1 MTSKEINLP
10 ALYTELSKLGQN
22 GEYERALKTAN
33 RILGISQDEEAAF
46 QCKIICYI
54 QLSKFNEALQAIVKT
69 PKLATNLDFEKG
81 YCLYRLNQVSEAL
94 KVIEGIQ
101 NPSLRIKEL
110 KAQVLYRLERYEEC
124 FAVYRDIIKN
134 SHDEYKEERE
144 TNLAAV
150 LGNLATENSDMEVP
164 SLREHTY
171 ELTYNAACRLLAVYS
186 RGNRDD
192 RAVLLDAEKKLR
204 TAEKM
209 CKEGLEEDGASE
221 EEIENELGVIRVQLG
236 YCLQLQGR
244 EKEAQA
250 LYTTALK
257 AKPDDI
263 ALIAVAS
270 NNLVC
275 LNKDQ
280 NVFDSKKR
288 MKSATHESLEH
299 KLTSRQRRNI
309 AYNQCL
315 LALYT
320 DQGEQCHQLCNNLA
334 RDHVALTAEAMFVKA
349 IQLSKEGRAKE
360 AASLLMEHAVGN
372 QELPMKLASVQLL
385 LSQDERR
392 EAIAILENLNERD
405 GSLPGIV
412 SALVTLHMAD
422 NDRERASAVL
432 KSAVAYYKKTKET
445 TENLGELWR
454 QAANF
459 YLRAGEIKVAA
470 DILQELVDASP
481 SDTKTLAQLVVAYVQ
496 FCPTKAQLLSKKL
509 PPLHDLAETTDVD
522 ALESS
527 NWVIGTKVVKKKVEP
542 SPGKLVSD
550 VKLQKKH
557 KKRKRR
563 GKLPKNY
570 DPNVAP
576 DPERWLPRHE
586 RSGFRKKRDRR
597 NRDNMKGTQG
607 AATGASDLY
616 DITKM
621 PGNAKP
627 SPNPRHSPAVET
639 TGPRQ
644 QQRKVQQKKKK
655 KGSKW

>member
-1 MTSKEINLP
+1 MASKESNLST
-10 ALYTELSKLGQN
+10 LYADLHKLGQN
-22 GEYERALKTAN
+22 GEYERALKITN

-46 QCKIICYI
+46 YCKIICYI
-54 QLSKFNEALQAIVKT
+54 QLSKFNEALQLIVKT
-69 PKLATNLDFEKG
+69 PKLATCLEFEKG

-94 KVIEGIQ
+94 KVIENVQ
-101 NPSLRIKEL
+101 NPSLKIKEL
-110 KAQVLYRLERYEEC
+110 KAQILYRLEKYEEC

-134 SHDEYKEERE
+134 SNDEYEEERE

-150 LGNLATENSDMEVP
+150 LGNLAIESSDLELP

-171 ELTYNAACRLLAVYS
+171 ELTYNTACRLLAQGS
-186 RGNRDD
+186 RDD
-192 RAVLLDAEKKLR
+192 RVEAEKKLR

-209 CKEGLEEDGASE
+209 CKEGLEEDGISE
-221 EEIENELGVIRVQLG
+221 EEIENELCVIRVQLG

-244 EKEAQA
+244 EKEAHA
-250 LYTTALK
+250 LYTAALK

-263 ALIAVAS
+263 ALVAVAS

-299 KLTSRQRRNI
+299 KLTSKQRRNI

-315 LALYT
+315 LAFYT

-334 RDHVALTAEAMFVKA
+334 KDCIMLAADAMFIKA
-349 IQLSKEGRAKE
+349 VQLSKEGKPKE
-360 AASLLMEHAVGN
+360 AAKLLIDHAVDEK
-372 QELPMKLASVQLL
+372 ELPMKLASVQVL
-385 LSQDERR
+385 LSQDERKD
-392 EAIAILENLNERD
+392 AIAILENLNERD
-405 GSLPGIV
+405 RSLPGIV
-412 SALVTLHMAD
+412 SALVTLHLAE
-422 NDRERASAVL
+422 NDRERASTAL
-432 KSAVAYYKKTKET
+432 KNAVAYYKKNKEA
-445 TENLGELWR
+445 TENLKELWR

-459 YLRAGEIKVAA
+459 YLRGGELKIAT

-496 FCPTKAQLLSKKL
+496 FCPTKAQSLSKRL
-509 PPLHDLAETTDVD
+509 PPLHDLTEMIDVD

-527 NWVIGTKVVKKKVEP
+527 NWVIGTKVVKKKIEP
-542 SPGKLVSD
+542 SPGKPMSD
-550 VKLQKKH
+550 VIQKKH
-557 KKRKRR
+557 KKRKRKS
-563 GKLPKNY
+563 KLPKNY
-570 DPNVAP
+570 DPSVVP

-597 NRDNMKGTQG
+597 NRDTAMKGTQG

-621 PGNAKP
+621 PANAKP
-627 SPNPRHSPAVET
+627 SPNPRHSSAIET
-639 TGPRQ
+639 SGPRQ

>member
-1 MTSKEINLP
+1 MASKENNLVL
-10 ALYTELSKLGQN
+10 LYTELNKLGQN

-46 QCKIICYI
+46 HYKVVCYI
-54 QLSKFNEALQAIVKT
+54 QLSKFNDALQAIIKT

-81 YCLYRLNQVSEAL
+81 YCLYRLNQISEAL
-94 KVIEGIQ
+94 KVIENVQ
-101 NPSLRIKEL
+101 NPSLKIKEL

-124 FAVYRDIIKN
+124 FTIYRDIIKN
-134 SHDEYKEERE
+134 SHDDYEEERE

-150 LGNLATENSDMEVP
+150 LGNLVIEGSDLEVP
-164 SLREHTY
+164 LLHEHTY
-171 ELTYNAACRLLAVYS
+171 ELTYNAACSLLAQ
-186 RGNRDD
+186 RNRDD
-192 RAVLLDAEKKLR
+192 RTVLIEAEKKLR
-204 TAEKM
+204 AAEKL

-221 EEIENELGVIRVQLG
+221 EEIENELGIIRVQLG

-250 LYTTALK
+250 LYTAVLK

-263 ALIAVAS
+263 ALIAVAN

-288 MKSATHESLEH
+288 MKSATHENLEH

-315 LALYT
+315 LAFYT

-334 RDHVALTAEAMFVKA
+334 KDHPTLAADAMFIKA
-349 IQLSKEGRAKE
+349 VQLSKEGKAKE
-360 AASLLMEHAVGN
+360 AAKLLIEHAVGEK
-372 QELPMKLASVQLL
+372 ELPMKLASVQVL
-385 LSQDERR
+385 LSHDERK
-392 EAIAILENLNERD
+392 EAIAILENINERD
-405 GSLPGIV
+405 RSLSGIV
-412 SALVTLHMAD
+412 SALVTLYMAD
-422 NDRERASAVL
+422 NDRERASAAL
-432 KSAVAYYKKTKET
+432 KNAVAYYKKHNET
-445 TENLGELWR
+445 TKNVGELWR

-459 YLRAGEIKVAA
+459 YLRGGELKIAA

-496 FCPTKAQLLSKKL
+496 FCPTKAQSLSKRL

-527 NWVIGTKVVKKKVEP
+527 NWVIGTKVVKKKIEP
-542 SPGKLVSD
+542 SPGKPVSD
-550 VKLQKKH
+550 VIQKKH
-557 KKRKRR
+557 KKRKRIR
-563 GKLPKNY
+563 KLPKNY
-570 DPNVAP
+570 DPDVPP

-597 NRDNMKGTQG
+597 NRDAAMKGTQG

-621 PGNAKP
+621 PANAKP

-639 TGPRQ
+639 SGPRQ

>member
-1 MTSKEINLP
+1 MASKENNLVL
-10 ALYTELSKLGQN
+10 LYTELNKLGQN

-46 QCKIICYI
+46 HYKIVCYI
-54 QLSKFNEALQAIVKT
+54 QLSKFNDALQAIVKT

-81 YCLYRLNQVSEAL
+81 YCLYRLNQISEAL
-94 KVIEGIQ
+94 KVIENVQ
-101 NPSLRIKEL
+101 NPSLKIKEL

-124 FAVYRDIIKN
+124 FAIYRDIIKN
-134 SHDEYKEERE
+134 SHDDYEEERE

-150 LGNLATENSDMEVP
+150 LGNLVIEGSDLEVP
-164 SLREHTY
+164 SLHEHTY
-171 ELTYNAACRLLAVYS
+171 ELTYNAACHLLAQ
-186 RGNRDD
+186 RNRDD
-192 RAVLLDAEKKLR
+192 RAVLIEAEKKLR
-204 TAEKM
+204 AAEKL

-221 EEIENELGVIRVQLG
+221 EEIENELGIIRVQLG

-250 LYTTALK
+250 LYTAVLK

-263 ALIAVAS
+263 ALIAVAN

-288 MKSATHESLEH
+288 MKSATHENLEH

-309 AYNQCL
+309 GYNQCL
-315 LALYT
+315 LAFYT

-334 RDHVALTAEAMFVKA
+334 KDHPTLAADAMFIKA
-349 IQLSKEGRAKE
+349 VQLSKEGKAKE
-360 AASLLMEHAVGN
+360 AAKLLIEHAVGEK
-372 QELPMKLASVQLL
+372 ELLMKLASVQVL
-385 LSQDERR
+385 LSHDERK
-392 EAIAILENLNERD
+392 EAIAILENINERD
-405 GSLPGIV
+405 RSLPGIV
-412 SALVTLHMAD
+412 SALVTLYMAD
-422 NDRERASAVL
+422 NDRERASAAL
-432 KSAVAYYKKTKET
+432 KNAVAYYKKHNET
-445 TENLGELWR
+445 TKNVGELWR

-459 YLRAGEIKVAA
+459 YLRGGELKIAA

-481 SDTKTLAQLVVAYVQ
+481 SDIKTLAQLVVAYVQ
-496 FCPTKAQLLSKKL
+496 FCPTKAQSLSKRL
-509 PPLHDLAETTDVD
+509 PPLHDLAETIDVD

-527 NWVIGTKVVKKKVEP
+527 NWVIGTKVVKKKIEP
-542 SPGKLVSD
+542 SPGKPVSD
-550 VKLQKKH
+550 VIQKKH
-557 KKRKRR
+557 KKRKRIR
-563 GKLPKNY
+563 KMPKNY
-570 DPNVAP
+570 DPDVPP

-597 NRDNMKGTQG
+597 NRDAAMKGTQG

-621 PGNAKP
+621 PANAKP

-639 TGPRQ
+639 SGPRQ